1 MKISALSSDNRF
13 HVVRSLL
20 LSLLLVVTGGSA
32 KEGPPPNQ
40 LEPVFNPLTS
50 LPDVTP
56 GKIVELTGK
65 RFPKNKKI
73 KVYLCNGREKD
84 CEEENSVEVAS
95 SDGSIISFKTPDDL
109 QPGRYLLYV
118 QFDGQKKWPVPG
130 ELRALSD
137 EVKDEVKL
145 VSVYP
150 DEPVPRGDGSFD
162 FEIIGENLPAKD
174 TTVVL
179 DTDKRAALIDK
190 RCADEKDRGPCL
202 KMDTADDGRKLGV
215 IGFHPNGETELNIF
229 ISVGSKKSNPLN
241 VKLNRLTG
249 REAKLWSIA
258 VLVFILAFIYWLA
271 RNGRKKAVA
280 SELSILTT
288 LFFDKVTNS
297 YSLSKCQLLLWSVL
311 TAWGY
316 IYLFICRTLIQGDF
330 SQFPPI
336 PENLP
341 ELLGVSAFTTVT
353 VAGITAAKG
362 SKGAGPLEPS
372 IADFISSGGL
382 VIGERFQFVL
392 WTLVSGFGFVTL
404 LLFTDAGHLL
414 ELPKIPD
421 TLLYLTGV
429 SAAGYVG
436 GRLVRKQG
444 PVITN
449 LAIIHANADKTSLE
463 FEVQGEGL
471 CKKATV
477 KIDDVLLGVDAV
489 TLEPVSPENQ
499 EGFCN
504 RLKIVLNKAEAVGIC
519 WLEVEGG
526 HTLTL
531 VNLDQQSASAKFPTC
546 TGSVG

>member
-1 MKISALSSDNRF
+1 MKISALSSDKRCR
-13 HVVRSLL
+13 VTLSLL
-20 LSLLLVVTGGSA
+20 LSLFLAVTGGLA
-32 KEGPPPNQ
+32 TGNTPPSQ
-40 LEPVFNPLTS
+40 HEPDFNPVTGLS
-50 LPDVTP
+50 DVTP
-56 GKIVELTGK
+56 GKTVELTGK
-65 RFPKNKKI
+65 NFPTNKKVQVQI
-73 KVYLCNGREKD
+73 CNGRGKD
-84 CEEENSVEVAS
+84 CKEVIVDDDNSN
-95 SDGSIISFKTPDDL
+95 GSTISFKIPDDL
-109 QPGRYLLYV
+109 QPGRYLLHV
-118 QFDGQKKWPVPG
+118 QFDGQTKLDVPG
-130 ELRALSD
+130 ELRVLAD
-137 EVKDEVKL
+137 QVKL

-150 DEPVPRGDGSFD
+150 DPPAPRGDGSFN
-162 FEIIGENLPAKD
+162 FEIKGENLGTKD
-174 TTVVL
+174 KDTVVL
-179 DTDKRAALIDK
+179 ETDKRVALIDQV
-190 RCADEKDRGPCL
+190 CDEEKKIRDHCL
-202 KMDTADDGRKLGV
+202 KLDTKVPGRKLGV
-215 IGFHPNGETELNIF
+215 IGFHPNGETELKI
-229 ISVGSKKSNPLN
+229 IIRVGNQLSDPMN
-241 VKLNRLTG
+241 VKLKRLTG
-249 REAKLWSIA
+249 REAKLWSIV
-258 VLVFILAFIYWLA
+258 VLIFILGSILWLV
-271 RNGRKKAVA
+271 RNGMKKVA
-280 SELSILTT
+280 ESKQSLLTT
-288 LFFDKVTNS
+288 LFFDKLTNS

-316 IYLFICRTLIQGDF
+316 IYLLICRTFIQGDF
-330 SQFPPI
+330 TQFPPI

-353 VAGITAAKG
+353 VAGVTAAKG

-477 KIDDVLLGVDAV
+477 KIDNVLLGVDAV